1 MLNQMKSRLAQLE
14 ERLKKVSFNHK
25 EVHLKCFPKD
35 GSDGVYKEVG
45 HRDWEQH
52 PLNLYLSKSSKVL
65 SKIRREMLA
74 ILYYIK
80 IMETR
85 QSTMSLISNT
95 RDTINKYS
103 YLFARYDGKLDL
115 SQLYPKTEEEIKKA
129 SMTRLERMREFPKE
143 QNYGMF
149 SKEGNQMVNDMMI
162 RLINQLHGNQK
173 VYEEQF
179 HDKLQREIGF
189 IDKAGHGEVSDT
201 EVRGTVLTILEKE
214 VKKAGYRFSKEME
227 I

>member
-1 MLNQMKSRLAQLE
+1 
-14 ERLKKVSFNHK
+14 
-25 EVHLKCFPKD
+25 
-35 GSDGVYKEVG
+35 
-45 HRDWEQH
+45 
-52 PLNLYLSKSSKVL
+52 
-65 SKIRREMLA
+65 MLA

-189 IDKAGHGEVSDT
+189 IDRAGHGEVSDT